1 MTFFSFAMCY
11 NPQMKGCESM
21 IKNSYGFETR
31 EREGLLCVYLWGEI
45 DHHSAVSLREE
56 LDRLLWHKRPRRFV
70 LNLARIEFM
79 DSAGLGL
86 LMGRYRLVKELGGVM
101 ALTAPGP
108 RVLKILR
115 LAGMERFFEIEQ
127 AAKGERI

>member
-1 MTFFSFAMCY
+1 
-11 NPQMKGCESM
+11 M
-21 IKNSYGFETR
+21 IRNGYGFETQSKN
-31 EREGLLCVYLWGEI
+31 GLLCVYLYGEI
-45 DHHSAVSLREE
+45 DHHSAVALREE
-56 LDRLLWHKRPRRFV
+56 LDRLLWHERPRRLV
-70 LNLARIEFM
+70 LDLSRIEFM

-101 ALTAPGP
+101 ALTAPNA

-127 AAKGERI
+127 APKGERI

>member
-1 MTFFSFAMCY
+1 
-11 NPQMKGCESM
+11 M
-21 IKNSYGFETR
+21 IRNNYGFETR
-31 EREGLLCVYLWGEI
+31 ERDGLLCVYLWGEI
-45 DHHSAVSLREE
+45 DHHSAVALREE

-70 LNLARIEFM
+70 LNLARIEFI

-86 LMGRYRLVKELGGVM
+86 LMGRYRLVKELGGSM